1 MECDRSNCLHDLRN
15 VGGKN
20 MLTKEPT
27 PEQIQEWKDIYQS
40 HHSSLSPNR
49 KTGSEVDDYFRKKY
63 SYQIYDNSN
72 FKKIVELNIICNE
85 HTRQKLER
93 NKKTNIKCY
102 SVDDVLVGID
112 LTTGEF
118 HVESEN
124 IEKVIQIY
132 DDLFAYRGLDAA
144 DLKNY
149 FLVAEYIKL
158 KQE

>member
-1 MECDRSNCLHDLRN
+1 
-15 VGGKN
+15 

-27 PEQIQEWKDIYQS
+27 PEQIQEWKDIYQA

-102 SVDDVLVGID
+102 SVDDVLSLI
-112 LTTGEF
+112 
-118 HVESEN
+118 H
-124 IEKVIQIY
+124 I
-132 DDLFAYRGLDAA
+132 
-144 DLKNY
+144 
-149 FLVAEYIKL
+149 
-158 KQE
+158 